1 MSFDNNLWGKVFDL
15 HERYKRQNN
24 NLDNIIYL
32 LTQFQ
37 NVLFYYG
44 KDLQKA
50 VNKNYTLF
58 EEKNTTQNILL
69 EALNSHIKLQGEIFS
84 QKYNEINEHI
94 TQPSKNKFKNLKIQ
108 EEEDYNNFKEAQKLY
123 ENIME
128 KLQNSEKNY
137 QKYLKI
143 AEENTKKYVESKL
156 NNEYEMNILINEQ
169 ESDNSL
175 SNANFYETEYINNVN
190 KARELNNNY
199 NCYQRIYLQNY
210 YTLNFQIGTSINSI
224 IMLFISSMKD
234 LLGNI
239 ITDID
244 ILSEKVRKINI
255 EEDISDYINQNKSN
269 LKPEENIIF
278 QYYQP
283 KTILNFDSLNPALD
297 YEVIKIMKSRLK
309 TVFLNFNENEEK
321 DIIEY
326 RIIYSK
332 LFNDSIKLNENEIE
346 KVKISLQKQK
356 NRIFFL
362 TFLSNQRKEGKYV
375 RKKEIIEIIALILNE
390 ILNIIEKE
398 NDFFSV
404 KNTILLSQTFYYE
417 NDDKKKIYV
426 EEFIKNH
433 HWVKTFDF
441 WKNLIDYMIKE
452 ELKRQFQ
459 ENKINIEEKK
469 EEEKQKIISTVCFT
483 QLISYANVMQ
493 QFEIDKNQIVELI
506 KIFINKYSIEQK
518 YIEQIYEVIN
528 YQN

>member
-108 EEEDYNNFKEAQKLY
+108 EEEDYNNFKDAQKLY

-156 NNEYEMNILINEQ
+156 NNECEINILINEQ
-169 ESDNSL
+169 DSDNSL
-175 SNANFYETEYINNVN
+175 SKANFYETEYINNVN
-190 KARELNNNY
+190 KARELNKNY

-210 YTLNFQIGTSINSI
+210 YTLNFQIATSINSI
-224 IMLFISSMKD
+224 IMLFISLMKD

-255 EEDISDYINQNKSN
+255 EEDISDYINKNKSN

-326 RIIYSK
+326 R
-332 LFNDSIKLNENEIE
+332 
-346 KVKISLQKQK
+346 
-356 NRIFFL
+356 
-362 TFLSNQRKEGKYV
+362 
-375 RKKEIIEIIALILNE
+375 
-390 ILNIIEKE
+390 
-398 NDFFSV
+398 
-404 KNTILLSQTFYYE
+404 
-417 NDDKKKIYV
+417 
-426 EEFIKNH
+426 
-433 HWVKTFDF
+433 
-441 WKNLIDYMIKE
+441 MI
-452 ELKRQFQ
+452 
-459 ENKINIEEKK
+459 
-469 EEEKQKIISTVCFT
+469 V
-483 QLISYANVMQ
+483 
-493 QFEIDKNQIVELI
+493 
-506 KIFINKYSIEQK
+506 
-518 YIEQIYEVIN
+518 
-528 YQN
+528 

>member
-69 EALNSHIKLQGEIFS
+69 EALNSHIKLQGEIYS

-108 EEEDYNNFKEAQKLY
+108 EEKDYNNFKDAQKLY

-156 NNEYEMNILINEQ
+156 NNEYEINILINEQ

-297 YEVIKIMKSRLK
+297 YEVIIR
-309 TVFLNFNENEEK
+309 VN
-321 DIIEY
+321 
-326 RIIYSK
+326 
-332 LFNDSIKLNENEIE
+332 
-346 KVKISLQKQK
+346 
-356 NRIFFL
+356 
-362 TFLSNQRKEGKYV
+362 
-375 RKKEIIEIIALILNE
+375 
-390 ILNIIEKE
+390 
-398 NDFFSV
+398 
-404 KNTILLSQTFYYE
+404 
-417 NDDKKKIYV
+417 
-426 EEFIKNH
+426 
-433 HWVKTFDF
+433 
-441 WKNLIDYMIKE
+441 
-452 ELKRQFQ
+452 
-459 ENKINIEEKK
+459 
-469 EEEKQKIISTVCFT
+469 
-483 QLISYANVMQ
+483 
-493 QFEIDKNQIVELI
+493 
-506 KIFINKYSIEQK
+506 
-518 YIEQIYEVIN
+518 
-528 YQN
+528 

>member
-1 MSFDNNLWGKVFDL
+1 M
-15 HERYKRQNN
+15 
-24 NLDNIIYL
+24 
-32 LTQFQ
+32 
-37 NVLFYYG
+37 
-44 KDLQKA
+44 
-50 VNKNYTLF
+50 
-58 EEKNTTQNILL
+58 
-69 EALNSHIKLQGEIFS
+69 
-84 QKYNEINEHI
+84 
-94 TQPSKNKFKNLKIQ
+94 
-108 EEEDYNNFKEAQKLY
+108 
-123 ENIME
+123 
-128 KLQNSEKNY
+128 
-137 QKYLKI
+137 
-143 AEENTKKYVESKL
+143 
-156 NNEYEMNILINEQ
+156 
-169 ESDNSL
+169 
-175 SNANFYETEYINNVN
+175 
-190 KARELNNNY
+190 
-199 NCYQRIYLQNY
+199 
-210 YTLNFQIGTSINSI
+210 
-224 IMLFISSMKD
+224 
-234 LLGNI
+234 
-239 ITDID
+239 
-244 ILSEKVRKINI
+244 
-255 EEDISDYINQNKSN
+255 
-269 LKPEENIIF
+269 
-278 QYYQP
+278 
-283 KTILNFDSLNPALD
+283 
-297 YEVIKIMKSRLK
+297 
-309 TVFLNFNENEEK
+309 
-321 DIIEY
+321 
-326 RIIYSK
+326 
-332 LFNDSIKLNENEIE
+332 
-346 KVKISLQKQK
+346 KISLQKQK